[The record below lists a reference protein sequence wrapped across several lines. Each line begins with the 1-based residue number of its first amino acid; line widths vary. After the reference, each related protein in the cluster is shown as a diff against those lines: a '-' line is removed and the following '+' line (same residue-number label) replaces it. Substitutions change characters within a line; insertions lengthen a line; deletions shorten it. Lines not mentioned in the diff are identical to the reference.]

1 MKSKILFGSSICLL
15 FFFLIFQNSCIKDIA
30 PLPKPKINKCSA
42 VISYSVS
49 IVPIMTTYCTTK
61 GCHNPTGSG
70 TGDYTTYAGL
80 AAKADA
86 PLGNGSLRKRAID
99 GDPTWMPSPN
109 GL

>member
-1 MKSKILFGSSICLL
+1 M
-15 FFFLIFQNSCIKDIA
+15 
-30 PLPKPKINKCSA
+30 
-42 VISYSVS
+42 ISYSVS

-109 GL
+109 GLPDSLKQKIDCWLQQGAKNN